1 MSKLV
6 KDLQNRMN
14 EMEDELRKMKR
25 AQKKESKKDRPKK
38 EPSEYNKF
46 VKKNIAEQ
54 KKALEKEGKTVDHKT
69 LFSNAVKA
77 WGEQKK
83 SA

>member
-1 MSKLV
+1 MSKVV
-6 KDLQNRMN
+6 KNLEKRMN

-25 AQKKESKKDRPKK
+25 AQKKETTKDRPKK
-38 EPSEYNKF
+38 PPSEYNLF

-54 KKALEKEGKTVDHKT
+54 KKVNEKEGKTVDHKI

-83 SA
+83 